1 MGAQQPQ
8 QLTCGVPMTAATD
21 ELKPSS
27 FFIQARGL
35 REDKAPS
42 VPALLGQRLAKKW
55 CVATLAIVVRALRQR
70 ARALFC
76 VRSSVVSFCARA
88 PSHQADEEGNTEPMA
103 TEPEPMATEE
113 EEAQEMPQE
122 EVQEEPAAQ
131 EGARE
136 EAPAESAAEGG
147 AREEEQEEVCAI
159 QCRARGGSDSF
170 AVRERIATP
179 MAG

>member
-1 MGAQQPQ
+1 MGAPQPQ

-103 TEPEPMATEE
+103 TEA

-122 EVQEEPAAQ
+122 EVQEETAAQ

-136 EAPAESAAEGG
+136 EAPAESAAEGE
-147 AREEEQEEVCAI
+147 AVEEEQEEVCAI

-170 AVRERIATP
+170 AVRECIATP

>member
-1 MGAQQPQ
+1 
-8 QLTCGVPMTAATD
+8 
-21 ELKPSS
+21 
-27 FFIQARGL
+27 
-35 REDKAPS
+35 
-42 VPALLGQRLAKKW
+42 
-55 CVATLAIVVRALRQR
+55 
-70 ARALFC
+70 
-76 VRSSVVSFCARA
+76 
-88 PSHQADEEGNTEPMA
+88 MA

-122 EVQEEPAAQ
+122 EVQEETAAQ